1 LLTQKY
7 NALELNDRLRHK
19 PVGNTRL
26 QRSNGGSCLTVLVV
40 ALDNIFNG
48 IGALTAATFD
58 ALPRSRQE
66 IDALANSGEI
76 FVVDVP
82 VLECQR
88 FGQGTDQFDF
98 VFH

>member
-1 LLTQKY
+1 M
-7 NALELNDRLRHK
+7 ELNDDDGDQF
-19 PVGNTRL
+19 V
-26 QRSNGGSCLTVLVV
+26 QRDPAAILASSGSSCLNVLVV

-58 ALPRSRQE
+58 VLPGSRQE
-66 IDALANSGEI
+66 IDALVNSGEI

-88 FGQGTDQFDF
+88 LGQGTIENTFGFDQTGKG
-98 VFH
+98 